1 MNNKKLKVVEAA
13 EHIKK
18 NADKTEVRRYWRN
31 LPNGRIE
38 EYYEFWV
45 NRPRREVE
53 QDR

>member
-1 MNNKKLKVVEAA
+1 MNNKKLKVVEAV

-31 LPNGRIE
+31 LPDGRIE

-45 NRPRREVE
+45 KRDRRKGDE
-53 QDR
+53 